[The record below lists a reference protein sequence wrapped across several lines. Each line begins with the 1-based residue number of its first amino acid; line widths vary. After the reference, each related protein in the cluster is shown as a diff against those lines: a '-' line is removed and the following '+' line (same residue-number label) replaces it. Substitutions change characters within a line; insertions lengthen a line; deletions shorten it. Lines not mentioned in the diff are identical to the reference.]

1 MQLLDWH
8 IHLDKSLPGPLG
20 VMGAWLHRAEIALR
34 EEIPIHQ
41 AHEETANGV
50 HRKLEQHKVPEKG
63 GRGGNA
69 PYLGGIPFE
78 FVKVSTLTLLTL
90 NLLSEPFLCV
100 CVCVCVCAS
109 GYKEVLMNLESHRQ
123 TFQQIHRDRSVNGV
137 PVPPEQLQDMAER

>member
-1 MQLLDWH
+1 MQLLVLH

-100 CVCVCVCAS
+100 CVCVCAS
-109 GYKEVLMNLESHRQ
+109 GYQEVLMNLESHRQ